1 LPIAVEDMESE
12 NQGLSII
19 AAGPNIIALDLPKGQ
34 FSDAADALSCGP
46 LWISPDEMCEVRVGG
61 RRVPMSLCH
70 LRMLACLLEARGR
83 VISRQELYRASGAAD
98 LPEGSRRVDVHVTR
112 IRQSLGVLGQYLV
125 AVRRRGYRL
134 DTPGLSRL
142 G

>member
-1 LPIAVEDMESE
+1 MDSD
-12 NQGLSII
+12 NQGLSTVVPG
-19 AAGPNIIALDLPKGQ
+19 ANVIALDLPDGQ
-34 FSDAADALSCGP
+34 FSDAADAITCGP
-46 LWISPDEMCEVRVGG
+46 LWISPDEMCEVRIGG

-83 VISRQELYRASGAAD
+83 VVSREELYRSSGATD

-112 IRQSLGVLGQYLV
+112 IRQSLGVLGRHLV

-134 DTPGLSRL
+134 DTAGLSRL

>member
-1 LPIAVEDMESE
+1 MESE
-12 NQGLSII
+12 NQALSTI
-19 AAGPNIIALDLPKGQ
+19 APGHNVIPLDLLKGH
-34 FSDAADALSCGP
+34 FSDAADAMTCGP
-46 LWISPDEMCEVRVGG
+46 LWISPDEMCEVRIRG

-83 VISRQELYRASGAAD
+83 VISREELYRSSGAAD

-112 IRQSLGVLGQYLV
+112 IRQSLGVLGRHLV

-134 DTPGLSRL
+134 DTASLSRL

>member
-1 LPIAVEDMESE
+1 MESE
-12 NQGLSII
+12 KQAPATLDRR
-19 AAGPNIIALDLPKGQ
+19 PEIIALDRPKGD
-34 FSDAADALSCGP
+34 FSDAADAMTCGP
-46 LWISPDEMCEVRVGG
+46 LWISPNEMCEVRVGG
-61 RRVPMSLCH
+61 RRVHMPVSH

-83 VISRQELYRASGAAD
+83 VLSREELYRSSGAAD

-112 IRQSLGVLGQYLV
+112 IRQSLGALGRYLV

-134 DTPGLSRL
+134 DTAGIARL